1 MDNIE
6 NTENVENTEN
16 ELKNDDKKPV
26 DKNKMAKVLSII
38 AFLAIL
44 FLGTYFITEYANS
57 LNRSTPEEEG
67 TVVLNQ
73 NLQELKDDIVVVLK
87 TKEVVDSEKKLSEL
101 KVQLNLKG
109 IVTKES
115 LEKSLEGEGYKL
127 GESKGEMLV
136 FIRESDRL
144 LIPNKFYLGEKNGMM
159 AIFETDEQGRA
170 KDIYVDKA
178 PINILPLEN
187 QQSLK
192 NFEKYYDTADEAHMK
207 LTAYTS

>member
-6 NTENVENTEN
+6 NIENTEN
-16 ELKNDDKKPV
+16 ELKNDDKKPT

-73 NLQELKDDIVVVLK
+73 NLQELKDDTVVVLK
-87 TKEVVDSEKKLSEL
+87 TKEVVDSEKKISEL

-127 GESKGEMLV
+127 GESKGEMIV
-136 FIRESDRL
+136 FTRESDHV
-144 LIPNKFYLGEKNGMM
+144 LIPNKFYLGEKNGMI
-159 AIFETDEQGRA
+159 AIFETDEQGRP

-178 PINILPLEN
+178 PINILPLAN

-192 NFEKYYDTADEAHMK
+192 NFEKYYDTEDEAHMR